1 MTTVPKAFR
10 ALLCALA
17 LAAAAPAALA
27 QASPPAAERSG
38 ARDFDFELGSWKCH
52 LSRRLKPLTGSNT
65 WVEYD
70 GTSVLRPVWGGKANL
85 GELELDGSTGHL
97 EGLSLRVYNPQTRQW
112 GISYA
117 NSAAGAVGLPMFGGF
132 KEGRGEFYA
141 ADTLND
147 RAIFV
152 RFVFSDITARSFQ
165 LEQAFSDDG
174 GKTWEPNWIAK
185 FTR

>member
-1 MTTVPKAFR
+1 MKTLAKSLR
-10 ALLCALA
+10 ALIVALA
-17 LAAAAPAALA
+17 LCPPAALA
-27 QASPPAAERSG
+27 QSSPAPSDAA
-38 ARDFDFELGSWKCH
+38 ARHAFDFELGSWKAH
-52 LSRRLKPLTGSNT
+52 LSRRLKPLTGSNA

-85 GELELDGSTGHL
+85 GELELDGSAGHI

-117 NSAAGAVGLPMFGGF
+117 NSAAGAVGTPMIGGF
-132 KEGRGEFYA
+132 KDGRGEFYA
-141 ADTLND
+141 ADTLGD

-152 RFVFSDITARSFQ
+152 RFVFSGITDHAFQ

-174 GKTWEPNWIAK
+174 GKTWEANWIAK

>member
-1 MTTVPKAFR
+1 MKTLAKSLR
-10 ALLCALA
+10 ALAVTLTLCPM
-17 LAAAAPAALA
+17 AAFAQPAPADQA
-27 QASPPAAERSG
+27 QRHA
-38 ARDFDFELGSWKCH
+38 FDFELGSWKAH

-65 WVEYD
+65 WVNYD
-70 GTSVLRPVWGGKANL
+70 GTSILRPVWNGAANL
-85 GELELDGSTGHL
+85 GELELDGSAGHI

-117 NSAAGAVGLPMFGGF
+117 NAAAGTVGAPMVGGF
-132 KEGRGEFYA
+132 KDGRGEFYA

-152 RFVFSDITARSFQ
+152 RFIFSGITAHAFQ

-174 GKTWEPNWIAK
+174 GKTWEANWIAK